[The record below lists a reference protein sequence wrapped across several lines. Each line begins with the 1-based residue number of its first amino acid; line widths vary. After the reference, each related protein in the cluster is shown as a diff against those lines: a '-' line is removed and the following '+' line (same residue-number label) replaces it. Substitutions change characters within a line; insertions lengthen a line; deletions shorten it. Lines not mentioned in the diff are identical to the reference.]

1 MKFTGKK
8 KKKTQKTK
16 RTTLEKSG
24 GAVSLIMELQIV
36 VREKGLSVGR
46 DMTYW

>member
-1 MKFTGKK
+1 MKFTGGRGVE
-8 KKKTQKTK
+8 

-24 GAVSLIMELQIV
+24 AAVSLIMELQIV
-36 VREKGLSVGR
+36 RREKGLSGGR